1 MNVWR
6 LAAALCLSGK
16 NTPLKILEANHIKKT
31 FDGVTAL
38 TDANFSLQKGEICG
52 LVGAN
57 GSGKTTFARIIS
69 GLLIP
74 DGGELLLYNSPVN
87 LKSHLKAEEYKL
99 AMVHQNLS
107 LVPEMTIWE
116 NITLG
121 REETGKFGFLDKN
134 NAIEKAEQALEPLGV
149 HLSIYEKAV
158 NLAPDEKQLVEIAK
172 ALIKKANILILDEP
186 TASLGFRQVNHLF
199 STIKALK
206 EQGVSII
213 FISHRIWEIT
223 KICDRLVAFRNG
235 ETVGEIDFEKRER
248 DEHLIIPLITGKS
261 DTPDYNKSKT
271 KTQHELDL
279 RDADYD
285 LEVANLSLR
294 HTLHDISFTLKKGEI
309 LGVGGLHGQG
319 QEELLLIL
327 AGFLRKSSGTIVIH
341 GKSINIKHTRHAIR
355 EGIMLVPGDRQK
367 EGLFLHHTIFANLAY
382 PKISMHK
389 GKFLLPLEKF
399 KKEADESID
408 TISLVPPDRNMIVS
422 HLSGG
427 NQQKVIVGKWLSLS
441 PKVLLLNDPTKGV
454 DVGTRSN
461 LYTIISDL
469 TAQGTSVI
477 LYASDNEELIAHC
490 DRILIMFEGR
500 IVDEIRKDD
509 ISEERIIASSL
520 NIQGTDNSEN
530 RKEGKT

>member
-1 MNVWR
+1 
-6 LAAALCLSGK
+6 LE
-16 NTPLKILEANHIKKT
+16 ILEAKHIKKT

-69 GLLIP
+69 GLLSP
-74 DGGELLLYNSPVN
+74 DGGELFLYNSPVN
-87 LKSHLKAEEYKL
+87 LKSHLRAEEYRL

-121 REETGKFGFLDKN
+121 REKIGKFGFLDQHN
-134 NAIEKAEQALEPLGV
+134 GIEKAEQALEQLGV
-149 HLSIYEKAV
+149 HLSVYEKVA

-172 ALIKKANILILDEP
+172 ALIKNANILILDEP
-186 TASLGFRQVNHLF
+186 TASLGFHQVNNLF

-206 EQGVSII
+206 DQGVSII

-223 KICDRLVAFRNG
+223 KICDRLVVFRNG
-235 ETVGEIDFEKRER
+235 ETVGEIDFEKQER
-248 DEHLIIPLITGKS
+248 DERLIIPLITGKS
-261 DTPDYNKSKT
+261 DTPDYSKNKAE

-285 LEVANLSLR
+285 LEVTNLSL
-294 HTLHDISFTLKKGEI
+294 HHKLHDISFKVKKGEI
-309 LGVGGLHGQG
+309 LGIGGLHGQG

-327 AGFLRKSSGTIVIH
+327 AGFLRKSSGKIAIH
-341 GKSINIKHTRHAIR
+341 GKPINMKHTRHAIR
-355 EGIMLVPGDRQK
+355 EGMALVPGDRQK
-367 EGLFLHHTIFANLAY
+367 EGLFLHHTVFANLAY
-382 PKISMHK
+382 PKISMYK
-389 GKFLLPLEKF
+389 GKFLLPLEKL
-399 KKEADESID
+399 KKEADESIH
-408 TISLVPPDRNMIVS
+408 TVSLVPPDRNMIVS

-441 PKVLLLNDPTKGV
+441 PKILLLNDPTKGV

-461 LYTIISDL
+461 LYAIISDL
-469 TAQGTSVI
+469 AAQGTSVI
-477 LYASDNEELIAHC
+477 LYASDNEELIANC

-500 IVDEIRKDD
+500 IVDEIQAED
-509 ISEERIIASSL
+509 ISEDRIIASSL
-520 NIQGTDNSEN
+520 NIHETGNSEN
-530 RKEGKT
+530 RKEREK